1 MPHCPRRPA
10 HLPLLL
16 CLAPLLLPACS
27 HAPAQAAPA
36 PAASTVRPFTFAVS
50 FWPNVHE
57 ALLFDAQSP
66 TESPAVHAP
75 EWGAAVAYYRSHLRP
90 GPLAALADPRW
101 AEVRRR
107 LASLAD
113 AAPLEGAGVDPE
125 LAPLLAR
132 AAEAYR
138 AQRWPTVR
146 QEGQAWVS
154 RMRPQVEAQAAAL
167 VPELERVLGVPWP
180 TTPIGVQ
187 VCERAGR
194 FGAYTTVRES
204 LVTLSYETRGD
215 AQALE
220 TVFHEGAHVR
230 VFPLRHALEAEL
242 QRQGKE
248 APPMLWHALLFF
260 TTDELT
266 RRHLPQGHVPHAE
279 AQGLYAQN
287 PAWTAFHGAMRQE
300 WRPYLE
306 GRVDRATAMQR
317 LVAAYTPPPG
327 TEASAPRPSAAIP
340 GP

>member
-1 MPHCPRRPA
+1 MPHCPRRPV

-27 HAPAQAAPA
+27 HAPPPAAPA
-36 PAASTVRPFTFAVS
+36 PAKPAVHPFTYAVS

-66 TESPAVHAP
+66 SASPAVHAQ
-75 EWGAAVAYYRSHLRP
+75 EWGAAVAYYRSHLGP

-107 LASLAD
+107 LAGLAD
-113 AAPLEGAGVDPE
+113 DAPLESAGLDPE

-132 AAEAYR
+132 AGEAYR
-138 AQRWPTVR
+138 AQRWASVQR
-146 QEGQAWVS
+146 EAQAWVA
-154 RMRPQVEAQAAAL
+154 RLRPQVEAQAAAL
-167 VPELERVLGVPWP
+167 VPELERALGVPWP
-180 TTPIGVQ
+180 RAPIGVQ

-194 FGAYTTVRES
+194 LGAYTTVREA
-204 LVTLSYETRGD
+204 LVTLSYETRSD
-215 AQALE
+215 AHALE
-220 TVFHEGAHVR
+220 TLFHEGSHVL
-230 VFPLRHALEAEL
+230 VFPMRHALEAEL
-242 QRQGKE
+242 QRQGKV

-260 TTDELT
+260 TTEELT

-287 PAWTAFHGAMRQE
+287 LAWASFHRAMQAE

-306 GRVDRATAMQR
+306 GRVDRATALQR

-327 TEASAPRPSAAIP
+327 AGAPPSAAIP
-340 GP
+340 RP